1 MRFLF
6 VVPPFAGH
14 INPTV
19 SVGSELAARGHEVA
33 WCGYTEPLSRLLDA
47 DARRYELAQAADD
60 PRVAEVAEKVRS
72 VRGFANLKV
81 MWEEVFVPLAR
92 AMIPGVERAAVD
104 FRPTVLVSDQ
114 QALGGAVVARRKGVR
129 WATFATSPVSR
140 ERALGGLPKVL
151 AWTEARL
158 AELQRE
164 QGMSPVA
171 AMEDA
176 PELVVV
182 FSVPALAGAAG
193 LYPPQY
199 RFVGAALA
207 HRPDSSDFPWEA
219 LEPAPRVLVSLGS
232 LNVERGG
239 RFFEAVKQALG
250 GMRLQAIVVAPDHF
264 GPFPR
269 NFLVRDW
276 IPQLALLP
284 KIDAVV
290 SHGGNNSVCET
301 LSHGRPMVVIPIT
314 DDQPMIAQ
322 QVVDAGC
329 GIRLPF
335 ARFRAAAF
343 EDAVRRVLQEP
354 QFGRAA
360 RRLEAAFREAGGT
373 MRAADLLEAYGRGE
387 TT

>member
-33 WCGYTEPLSRLLDA
+33 WCGYAEPLSRLLDR
-47 DARRYELAQAADD
+47 DARRYELVHAANH
-60 PRVAEVAEKVRS
+60 PRVTEVAEKVRS

-92 AMIPGVERAAVD
+92 AMIEGIERAAVD

-114 QALGGAVVARRKGVR
+114 QALGGAVVARRTGLR

-140 ERALGGLPKVL
+140 ARALGGFPKVL

-164 QGMSPVA
+164 QGLSPVVA
-171 AMEDA
+171 LEDS
-176 PELVVV
+176 PDLVVV
-182 FSVPALAGAAG
+182 TSVPALAGPAE
-193 LYPPQY
+193 LYPSQY

-207 HRPDSSDFPWEA
+207 RRPESSDFPWEA
-219 LEPAPRVLVSLGS
+219 LEPVPRVLVSLGS

-239 RFFEAVKQALG
+239 RFFDAVKQALG

-264 GPFPR
+264 GPFPS
-269 NFLVRDW
+269 NFLVRAW
-276 IPQLALLP
+276 IPQLSLLP

-301 LSHGRPMVVIPIT
+301 LSHGRPLVVIPIT
-314 DDQPMIAQ
+314 DDQPLVAQ

-335 ARFRAAAF
+335 ARLRASTF

-354 QFGRAA
+354 QFAGAA
-360 RRLEAAFREAGGT
+360 RRLEVAFREAGGT
-373 MRAADLLEAYGRGE
+373 MGAADLLEAHGRGE
-387 TT
+387 KP